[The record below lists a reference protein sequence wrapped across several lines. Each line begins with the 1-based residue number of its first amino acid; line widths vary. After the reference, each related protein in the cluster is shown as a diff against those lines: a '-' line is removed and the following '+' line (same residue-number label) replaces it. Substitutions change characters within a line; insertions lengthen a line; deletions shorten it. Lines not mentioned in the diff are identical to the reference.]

1 MDKNKNTLW
10 TFGCSF
16 TAEYEPIDNVHSPY
30 ENNYDRYRNWR
41 GGNLPPTWPNIMA
54 KFMDYNVMNCALGGS
69 SNYNILMQFSN
80 ISHLIKKDDIL
91 IFGWSKLTRFIAA
104 NFVEN
109 IFNNVLPVGSNY
121 NDLGMSQNTIDE
133 ILVNRTHKIWKY
145 EVHSWIRIISS
156 LCKNV
161 GAEDFHWSSDEKVF
175 SAEDNNIINDSKYIV
190 VRDPAAIESTI
201 FVDKHNMMWYLTH
214 QDHYGG
220 IQKGKIMDET
230 NYEIMDGHMGELGHQ
245 LQAEI
250 FFEHLLDH
258 SEILK
263 RKRL

>member
-1 MDKNKNTLW
+1 
-10 TFGCSF
+10 
-16 TAEYEPIDNVHSPY
+16 
-30 ENNYDRYRNWR
+30 
-41 GGNLPPTWPNIMA
+41 
-54 KFMDYNVMNCALGGS
+54 
-69 SNYNILMQFSN
+69 
-80 ISHLIKKDDIL
+80 
-91 IFGWSKLTRFIAA
+91 
-104 NFVEN
+104 
-109 IFNNVLPVGSNY
+109 
-121 NDLGMSQNTIDE
+121 
-133 ILVNRTHKIWKY
+133 
-145 EVHSWIRIISS
+145 
-156 LCKNV
+156 V

>member
-16 TAEYEPIDNVHSPY
+16 TAEYEPIDNVHPPY

-41 GGNLPPTWPNIMA
+41 GGTLPLTWPNIMA

-121 NDLGMSQNTIDE
+121 NDLGMSQNTID
-133 ILVNRTHKIWKY
+133 
-145 EVHSWIRIISS
+145 
-156 LCKNV
+156 
-161 GAEDFHWSSDEKVF
+161 
-175 SAEDNNIINDSKYIV
+175 
-190 VRDPAAIESTI
+190 
-201 FVDKHNMMWYLTH
+201 
-214 QDHYGG
+214 
-220 IQKGKIMDET
+220 
-230 NYEIMDGHMGELGHQ
+230 
-245 LQAEI
+245 
-250 FFEHLLDH
+250 
-258 SEILK
+258 
-263 RKRL
+263 